1 MKKTYRKWE
10 IQSSSQNLLCA
21 NVLASTFQKKTEDNF
36 PAVTNARVLVSFLL
50 WLVEHV
56 KNRSRNSYRKPRMS
70 QGNST
75 STAAWNGF
83 HITIFIFLTDFS
95 SKIPFFTTDAS
106 HHANSRVFNFIKNAW
121 KKVRQGIL
129 NFNKSVIFCTWPLWT
144 GLKHLLKRTY
154 LPEIRI
160 LWKQRTYT
168 NTNLSTLSTLSW
180 KGHQSISL

>member
-106 HHANSRVFNFIKNAW
+106 HHANSRVFNFIKKAFLIMPKCIDVLVIW
-121 KKVRQGIL
+121 YLRY
-129 NFNKSVIFCTWPLWT
+129 FFKSPKYWSIDKSIHIMGVLIICIEI
-144 GLKHLLKRTY
+144 LLKC
-154 LPEIRI
+154 IV
-160 LWKQRTYT
+160 
-168 NTNLSTLSTLSW
+168 
-180 KGHQSISL
+180 